1 MPKKENK
8 QIKKLVLLDAHAIL
22 HRAFHALPSFTSPQG
37 EPTGA
42 LYGFTAMLFKIIRE
56 LEPDYI
62 AACYDLPK
70 PTFRHAA
77 YEGYKAQR
85 PKMESELAAQI
96 ARSRDILAMMHIPVY
111 DAEGFEADDV
121 LGTITERV
129 KNEKKLQVVIA
140 SGDMD
145 TAQLVRGKDVV
156 VYTLRKGIQDTIVY
170 DEEEVKKRYGF
181 TPEFL
186 PDFKGLKGDPSD
198 NIIGV
203 PGIGDKGATE
213 LIQKF
218 GGIEKIYATLKK
230 DDKKLL
236 EQGIKPRVV
245 NLLKEHE
252 EEAFFSKEL
261 ATIRRDAPVD
271 FVLDGAKWLLN
282 YDQSAAEKFFRALGF
297 VSLLGRLP
305 VAENGGLV
313 KTKKEGAAEKVK
325 KTGSKK
331 IAPTGS
337 LSQASGT
344 TGVAVEPR
352 LLKKLQVMA
361 WLLDSRRVDIEP
373 AEILDIVK
381 AWTPI
386 EAEQK
391 LAVMLKEVK
400 LTDFYENVEKP
411 LIEILDKIQEYGI
424 LLDSGVLSEISERI
438 AGDIVRL
445 EKEIW
450 EMTGEQFNINS
461 PKQLAEVL
469 YDKLQIKKAGGTRST
484 GVNVLK
490 KLAAKNP
497 VIEKIFNYRELT
509 KLRSTYLDA
518 LPKLVDKH
526 GRLHTTF
533 NQAGTATGRFSSQ
546 NPNLQN
552 IPIRTEIG
560 REIRRAF
567 VAPSGYQLLSADYSQ
582 IELRMVAMLSKDER
596 LHQIFNSGEDIHS
609 ATAMAVF
616 HVGKDEVTREMRR
629 RAKVINFGIL
639 YGMGVRSLAENLGVS
654 QAEAKI
660 FYDAYFDGFPGMRRY
675 IEETKKFAEKN
686 GYVET
691 LFGRRRYFP
700 ELTNSYM
707 PEYMRGE
714 FLRMAVNAPLQGTAA
729 DIMKIAIVRVV
740 KRLDKEPLLAD
751 KARVVLQIHD
761 ELLLEVDEKLI
772 KKVAAIVRE
781 EMEAAFKDD
790 IPLVAEAKAGKNWGE
805 MSEIE

>member
-1 MPKKENK
+1 MLTVKTEKEQK
-8 QIKKLVLLDAHAIL
+8 VLVLLDAHAIL

-56 LEPDYI
+56 LNPDHI

-70 PTFRHAA
+70 PTFRHVA
-77 YEGYKAQR
+77 YKGYKAQR
-85 PKMESELAAQI
+85 PKMEDELAAQI
-96 ARSRDILAMMHIPVY
+96 ARSRDILAMMHIPIY
-111 DAEGFEADDV
+111 DAAGFEADDV
-121 LGTITERV
+121 IGTITEHV
-129 KNEKKLQVVIA
+129 KKEKNLQVVIA

-145 TAQLVRGKDVV
+145 TAQLVRDKDVV

-181 TPEFL
+181 TPEYL

-218 GGIEKIYATLKK
+218 GKIEEIYAVIKK
-230 DDKKLL
+230 DENKLL
-236 EQGIKPRVV
+236 EGGIKPRLL

-252 EEAFFSKEL
+252 EEALFSKEL
-261 ATIRRDAPVD
+261 ATIRRDAPVN
-271 FVLDGAKWLLN
+271 FVLDHAKWLVN
-282 YDQSAAEKFFRALGF
+282 YDQAVAEKFFRGLGF
-297 VSLLGRLP
+297 VSLLGRMPAQLGATVAGSGIKDKKNVAEKSDSPAGEEKKKIMP
-305 VAENGGLV
+305 VA
-313 KTKKEGAAEKVK
+313 
-325 KTGSKK
+325 
-331 IAPTGS
+331 
-337 LSQASGT
+337 
-344 TGVAVEPR
+344 EPR
-352 LLKKLQVMA
+352 LLKRLQVMA
-361 WLLDSRRVDIEP
+361 WLLDSRRVDV
-373 AEILDIVK
+373 ALTEILDIVK
-381 AWTPI
+381 ANTPI

-391 LAVMLKEVK
+391 LETMLKEAK
-400 LTDFYENVEKP
+400 LGDFYENVEKP
-411 LIEILDKIQEYGI
+411 LIDILRDIQDHGI
-424 LLDSGVLSEISERI
+424 LLDSGVLSGISERI
-438 AGDIVRL
+438 AGDITRL

-450 EMTGEQFNINS
+450 EATGEEFNINS

-469 YDKLQIKKAGGTRST
+469 YDKMQIKKTGGTRST
-484 GVNVLK
+484 GVKVLK

-509 KLRSTYLDA
+509 KLRSTYLEA
-518 LPKLVDKH
+518 LPKLVDKE

-567 VAPSGYQLLSADYSQ
+567 IAPKGYKLLSADYSQ
-582 IELRMVAMLSKDER
+582 IELRMVAILSKDKR
-596 LHQIFNSGEDIHS
+596 LHQIFNSDEDIHS

-616 HVGKDEVTREMRR
+616 HVKKDEVTREMRR

-639 YGMGVRSLAENLGVS
+639 YGMGTRSLAENLGVS
-654 QAEAKI
+654 QVEAKI
-660 FYDAYFDGFPGMRRY
+660 FYDAYFESFPGMRRY
-675 IEETKKFAEKN
+675 IEETKKFAENN

-700 ELTNSYM
+700 ELTNRSV
-707 PEYMRGE
+707 PEFMRGE

-729 DIMKIAIVRVV
+729 DIMKIAIIRVA
-740 KRLDKEPLLAD
+740 KRLVAEKSLAG
-751 KARVVLQIHD
+751 KVYVVLQIHD
-761 ELLLEVDEKLI
+761 ELLLEVEEELV
-772 KKVAAIVRE
+772 KKVAAIIRE

-790 IPLVAEAKAGKNWGE
+790 IPLVAEAKEGANWAE
-805 MSEIE
+805 MTQI